1 MNKIIINPI
10 SPDTIRPG
18 QSIAIGFFDG
28 IHLGHQKLIEEI
40 KERKE
45 KPSLMTFDISMKSI
59 FSDRNPDLLL
69 TQEEKDELL
78 ASMGIENEYIIPLNK
93 RIMNM
98 SKGEFLSFLDSLS
111 LKMIVIGKD
120 FTFGKNAE
128 GRSYDLYELSK
139 SGTDIHILDLLKDF
153 DEKISS
159 TNIKGHLLAKDVEK
173 ANSMLGYPFFI
184 TGEVIHGLHNGR
196 KISFPT
202 ANMEYP
208 KEKIPLPVGVYKTNV
223 EIDGRKYLGMTNIG
237 SHPTIDQLK
246 ENIIETNIFDFNEDI
261 YDKKIK
267 VSFLSYIREQKT
279 FSTLDELKNQLQ
291 QDKKIILS

>member
-1 MNKIIINPI
+1 MNKIIINPL

-40 KERKE
+40 RERNE
-45 KPSLMTFDISMKSI
+45 KPSIMTFDLSMKSI

-69 TQEEKDELL
+69 TQEEKDDLL
-78 ASMGIENEYIIPLNK
+78 ASMGIENEYIIPLNEK
-93 RIMNM
+93 IMNM
-98 SKGEFLSFLDSLS
+98 SKDEFLSFLDSLS
-111 LKMIVIGKD
+111 LKMIVVGKD
-120 FTFGKNAE
+120 FTFGKKAE
-128 GRSYDLYELSK
+128 GKSYDLYELSK
-139 SGTDIHILDLLKDF
+139 SGTEIHILDLLKDS

-159 TNIKGHLLAKDVEK
+159 TNIKRHLLAKNVEK
-173 ANSMLGYPFFI
+173 ANNMLGYPFFI

-208 KEKIPLPVGVYKTNV
+208 KEKISLPVGVYKTNV
-223 EIDGRKYLGMTNIG
+223 EIDGRKYLAMTNIG

-246 ENIIETNIFDFNEDI
+246 ENIIETNIFDFDEDI
-261 YDKKIK
+261 YGKKIK

-279 FSTLDELKNQLQ
+279 FCTLEKLKNQLQ
-291 QDKKIILS
+291 QDKKTILS